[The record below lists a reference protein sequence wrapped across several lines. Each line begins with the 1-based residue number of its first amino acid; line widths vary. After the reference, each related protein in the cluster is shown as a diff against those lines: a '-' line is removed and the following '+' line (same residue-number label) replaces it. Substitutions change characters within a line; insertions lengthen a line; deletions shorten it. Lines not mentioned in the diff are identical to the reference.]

1 MIRTE
6 ELIQIDVRPATAHL
20 HLSYERRTERTI
32 FDICDLHGRILK
44 TGIMAKDYMRIPV
57 AELATN
63 HYVLLVLDGDRVY
76 SRKFS
81 ISW

>member
-6 ELIQIDVRPATAHL
+6 ELIQIDVSPTTSHL
-20 HLSYERRTERTI
+20 HLSYERRTDRTI
-32 FDICDLHGRILK
+32 FDICDLNGRILK
-44 TGIMAKDYMRIPV
+44 TGIMAADYVQIPV
-57 AELATN
+57 EELAVN

-81 ISW
+81 LSR